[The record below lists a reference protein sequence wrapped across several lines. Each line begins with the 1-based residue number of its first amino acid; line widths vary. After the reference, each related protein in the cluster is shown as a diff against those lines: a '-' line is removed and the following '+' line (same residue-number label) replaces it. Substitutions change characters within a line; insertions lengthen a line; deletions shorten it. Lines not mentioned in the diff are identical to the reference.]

1 MILLYQTISLLI
13 YPLLILIIFIRKYLG
28 KEDPKRFKEK
38 IFVNHFNVK
47 KKYHKLIWF
56 HAASVGELQSIIP
69 IIKELNKKNKN
80 LEFLITTVTLS
91 SSNLAKQEFKK
102 LKNVYHRF
110 FPIDVVFIIEKFI
123 ISWKPNFIIL
133 VDSEIWPNLILKA
146 KENKIPIGIINARI
160 TAKTYKR
167 WMFFPGVAKKI
178 FSLFNFC
185 LASSKETKSY
195 LLKLK
200 AKKVKF
206 LGNIKFANNLI
217 NKNLNNINDKFLS
230 SNKYWL
236 GASTHKSEEVLCLKT
251 HLELKKKFN
260 KIVTIIAPRHI
271 NRIKEIKNICEDFK
285 LNFQI
290 LKKNQL
296 ISKNKEIILVNFFGG
311 LSNFYKYTN
320 SVFIGKST
328 IKKLKNDSGQNP
340 LDAARFGCKIY
351 HGPYVYN
358 FREIYNFLEKK
369 NSAKKINDHKDL
381 TANLVKDLKTVN
393 KSYNRPTLDINKL
406 GKKMLTNTIK
416 ELNSFLFNAT
426 K

>member
-38 IFVNHFNVK
+38 IFVHHFNVK

-340 LDAARFGCKIY
+340 LDAARFGCRIY

-369 NSAKKINDHKDL
+369 NSAKKINDHLDL
-381 TANLVKDLKTVN
+381 TDNLLKDLKMVN
-393 KSYNRPTLDINKL
+393 KSYNKPSLDINKL

-416 ELNSFLFNAT
+416 ELNSFLFNAI

>member
-1 MILLYQTISLLI
+1 M
-13 YPLLILIIFIRKYLG
+13 
-28 KEDPKRFKEK
+28 
-38 IFVNHFNVK
+38 
-47 KKYHKLIWF
+47 
-56 HAASVGELQSIIP
+56 
-69 IIKELNKKNKN
+69 
-80 LEFLITTVTLS
+80 ITTVTLS

-206 LGNIKFANNLI
+206 LGNIKFANNLV
-217 NKNLNNINDKFLS
+217 NKNLNKINDKFLS

-369 NSAKKINDHKDL
+369 FS
-381 TANLVKDLKTVN
+381 
-393 KSYNRPTLDINKL
+393 
-406 GKKMLTNTIK
+406 
-416 ELNSFLFNAT
+416 
-426 K
+426 

>member
-271 NRIKEIKNICEDFK
+271 NRIKEIKNIFEYFK
-285 LNFQI
+285 LNF
-290 LKKNQL
+290 
-296 ISKNKEIILVNFFGG
+296 
-311 LSNFYKYTN
+311 
-320 SVFIGKST
+320 
-328 IKKLKNDSGQNP
+328 
-340 LDAARFGCKIY
+340 
-351 HGPYVYN
+351 
-358 FREIYNFLEKK
+358 
-369 NSAKKINDHKDL
+369 
-381 TANLVKDLKTVN
+381 
-393 KSYNRPTLDINKL
+393 
-406 GKKMLTNTIK
+406 
-416 ELNSFLFNAT
+416 
-426 K
+426 

>member
-123 ISWKPNFIIL
+123 LSWKPNFIIL

-290 LKKNQL
+290 LKKIKL

-369 NSAKKINDHKDL
+369 NSAKKINDHLDL
-381 TANLVKDLKTVN
+381 TDNLLKDLKMVN
-393 KSYNRPTLDINKL
+393 KSYNKPSLDINKL

-416 ELNSFLFNAT
+416 ELNSFLFNAI

>member
-1 MILLYQTISLLI
+1 MILLYQAISFLI
-13 YPLLILIIFIRKYLG
+13 YPLLILIILIRSYLG

-47 KKYHKLIWF
+47 RKYYKLIWF

-69 IIKELNKKNKN
+69 IIKELSKKNKN

-123 ISWKPNFIIL
+123 LSWKPNVIIL

-146 KENKIPIGIINARI
+146 EENKIPIGIINARI
-160 TAKTYKR
+160 TSKTYKR
-167 WMFFPGVAKKI
+167 WMLFPSVAKKI
-178 FSLFNFC
+178 FGLLNFC
-185 LASSKETKSY
+185 LASSKESKSY

-200 AKKVKF
+200 VKKVKF
-206 LGNIKFANNLI
+206 LGNLKFANNLI
-217 NKNLNNINDKFLS
+217 KKNLNKINDKFLS

-236 GASTHKSEEVLCLKT
+236 GASTHKSEEMLCLKT

-260 KIVTIIAPRHI
+260 KITTIIAPRHI
-271 NRIKEIKNICEDFK
+271 NRTEEIKNICLDFK
-285 LNFQI
+285 LKFQI
-290 LKKNQL
+290 LEKNQL

-311 LSNFYKYTN
+311 LSNFYKYTT

-328 IKKLKNDSGQNP
+328 IKKLKDDSGQNP

-393 KSYNRPTLDINKL
+393 KSYNRPALDINKL

-416 ELNSFLFNAT
+416 ELNSFLFNAI

>member
-217 NKNLNNINDKFLS
+217 NKNLNKINDKFLS

-236 GASTHKSEEVLCLKT
+236 GASTHKSEEMLCLKT

-260 KIVTIIAPRHI
+260 KITTIIAPRHI
-271 NRIKEIKNICEDFK
+271 NRTEEIKNICLDFK
-285 LNFQI
+285 LKFQI
-290 LKKNQL
+290 LEKNQL

-311 LSNFYKYTN
+311 LSNFYKYTT

-393 KSYNRPTLDINKL
+393 KSYNRPALDINKL

-416 ELNSFLFNAT
+416 ELNSFLFNAI

>member
-1 MILLYQTISLLI
+1 MILLYQAISFLI
-13 YPLLILIIFIRKYLG
+13 YPLLILIILIRSYLG

-47 KKYHKLIWF
+47 RKYYKLIWF

-69 IIKELNKKNKN
+69 IIKELSKKNKN

-123 ISWKPNFIIL
+123 LSWKPNIIIL

-146 KENKIPIGIINARI
+146 EENKIPIGIINARI
-160 TAKTYKR
+160 TSKTYKR
-167 WMFFPGVAKKI
+167 WMLFPSVAKKI
-178 FSLFNFC
+178 FGLLNFC
-185 LASSKETKSY
+185 LASSKESKSY

-200 AKKVKF
+200 VKKVKF
-206 LGNIKFANNLI
+206 LGNLKFANNLI
-217 NKNLNNINDKFLS
+217 KKNLNKINDKFLS

-236 GASTHKSEEVLCLKT
+236 GASTHKSEEMLCLKT

-260 KIVTIIAPRHI
+260 KITTIIAPRHI
-271 NRIKEIKNICEDFK
+271 NRTEEIKNICLDFK
-285 LNFQI
+285 LKFQI
-290 LKKNQL
+290 LEKNQL

-311 LSNFYKYTN
+311 LSNFYKYTT

-328 IKKLKNDSGQNP
+328 IKKLKDDSGQNP

-393 KSYNRPTLDINKL
+393 KSYNRPALDINKL

-416 ELNSFLFNAT
+416 ELNSFLFNAI